1 MATFENSAIIHGN
14 KCAEYFKDMVVSSIK
29 NQHAEV
35 SGTVE
40 FYLVNL
46 LNECINAEKIFHEV
60 DAEKEDSLTRKLSR
74 ALNADTFERIR
85 RFKELGDF
93 TLFIAGFFSASLNR
107 KLVDVDFYGVIGSI
121 AYANLAVIMRTK
133 TNGEVFSS
141 LYGELAE
148 KFSPITDVLSE
159 VSQKTSLRKE
169 ENILRIYEK
178 WVRTGGKRD
187 ADRLIKEGIVPTE
200 NVRSKYLQ

>member
-1 MATFENSAIIHGN
+1 MACIGNSTIIHGN

-35 SGTVE
+35 SDIVE

-46 LNECINAEKIFHEV
+46 LNQCINAEKIFHEAE
-60 DAEKEDSLTRKLSR
+60 AEKEDSLTRKLNR
-74 ALNADTFERIR
+74 ALSAHSFEKIR

-107 KLVDVDFYGVIGSI
+107 KLADVDFYAAIGSI
-121 AYANLAVIMRTK
+121 AYANLAVILRDK
-133 TNGEVFSS
+133 ANGDVFSS

-169 ENILRIYEK
+169 ENILRVYEK

-187 ADRLIKEGIVPTE
+187 ANRLINEGIVPTD